1 MMDKTSL
8 VKVFLHD
15 RGEDVESAWC
25 QPAGQER
32 GAALFRLVNVP
43 FLHAKPT
50 YGDVIPAFRDDHF
63 DGNWA
68 WDRDGVPFSRIGE
81 RLQSDGERYAL
92 IVDYTMR
99 TDADFGALVAA
110 LERQHGI
117 VAEGCFGP
125 RGEEPGR
132 LYLAAQRA
140 LAPAEVMAA
149 VTRLGRGFR
158 FALVHPLPP
167 KKKPAAKGGSPTKK
181 AAGGAKPAGAKP
193 APGAKKPAPGA
204 KKPAPGVKK
213 PGAKKPGAKKAT
225 GAKAAVGV
233 KAAVGAKA
241 PAGGKRAKQASPK
254 RPSAKRRAAKG
265 PARPRR

>member
-1 MMDKTSL
+1 MDKTSL

-25 QPAGQER
+25 QPVGASD

-50 YGDVIPAFRDDHF
+50 YGDVIAARRDDRF

-68 WDRDGVPFSRIGE
+68 WDRQGVPWARVRE
-81 RLQSDGERYAL
+81 RLHSDGERYAL

-99 TDADFGALVAA
+99 TNADFGALVAA
-110 LERQHGI
+110 LERQQGI

-132 LYLAAQRA
+132 LYLAAPRTMS
-140 LAPAEVMAA
+140 PADVMAI
-149 VTRLGRGFR
+149 VTKLGRFFQ

-167 KKKPAAKGGSPTKK
+167 KATKK
-181 AAGGAKPAGAKP
+181 AKPKATKPKATKPKATKAKATKPKAAKSKPAKSKP
-193 APGAKKPAPGA
+193 ATKKSAGAAKKPRAASPSS
-204 KKPAPGVKK
+204 
-213 PGAKKPGAKKAT
+213 
-225 GAKAAVGV
+225 AKAAQRS
-233 KAAVGAKA
+233 AT
-241 PAGGKRAKQASPK
+241 PPSTRATKPK
-254 RPSAKRRAAKG
+254 RPARG

>member
-1 MMDKTSL
+1 MDRTSL

-25 QPAGQER
+25 QPVGEER

-50 YGDVIPAFRDDHF
+50 YGDVIAAFRDDRF

-68 WDRDGVPFSRIGE
+68 WDRDGVPWERVGE
-81 RLQSDGERYAL
+81 RLHTDGERYAL
-92 IVDYTMR
+92 IADYTMR
-99 TDADFGALVAA
+99 TDADFGALIAA
-110 LERQHGI
+110 LERQHAI

-132 LYLAAQRA
+132 LYLAAPRA
-140 LAPAEVMAA
+140 LTPDEVMAA

-158 FALVHPLPP
+158 FELVHPVPP
-167 KKKPAAKGGSPTKK
+167 KKKVRKRSGGRAKAKAKAAKKK
-181 AAGGAKPAGAKP
+181 TP
-193 APGAKKPAPGA
+193 
-204 KKPAPGVKK
+204 
-213 PGAKKPGAKKAT
+213 AKKAP
-225 GAKAAVGV
+225 AKKKRAT
-233 KAAVGAKA
+233 KA
-241 PAGGKRAKQASPK
+241 PAKKK
-254 RPSAKRRAAKG
+254 RPARG